1 MHTISNSFLFCV
13 ISITIFIGS
22 VSTQNECNSNVL
34 GKNFVIGFPDNY
46 GLIEP
51 NIELHILMVSFNTEL
66 TEVKLS
72 SKFLLN
78 DSTPFGRVIQL
89 QPGGYER
96 VVIPSE
102 LEIIGSVKSDKT
114 IIIESDYKISVYA
127 IHLEPYTTD
136 GYLAIPVEN
145 LGNQYVVATYQSTST
160 GWNTL
165 FAIFATV
172 DSTVVTVQLTTEV
185 TYEGINYFR
194 GDTLT
199 LELNQY
205 EAVQI
210 QSNATSFLDNDLT
223 GSILDSNKPIAVI
236 SGHQCANS
244 PGSACDV
251 ILEQSIPVNSWGNTH
266 FYSNPP
272 HVSDY
277 SRFRVISYYDNTVVV
292 LNGTNTVVLGPG
304 EVWEDDLYGNGM
316 ITTDKPTLL
325 IQILIRI
332 NGTTVDPSLIQV
344 PSENQFTQFLG
355 FTTPTHS
362 GENIDGFTNFVNI
375 IVKSDE
381 RDTIR
386 LNNQQIIS
394 NNNTLPSLVSETII
408 TDSDYTLLI
417 VELPRLEALYFITQE
432 REDSSPMSA
441 IVYGYERYET
451 YGYAAGLSLPS
462 SERFVTIQPLFVRQ
476 LGGEIINID
485 LPCQTGTLITDL
497 VRLKCKYGLF
507 GVLMDGEVFQSGEA
521 TCATLPTFQ
530 VGYVTLYVSLDNGVS
545 FPFSGLVYIAD
556 EETILPQISID
567 NLVSNGI
574 IDFTS
579 DEEVVLTWDQD
590 NPQISGGPLTLELIL
605 LSDPLSTSP
614 VWEVDGTL
622 IENVDN
628 SGTYTVRSS
637 DLLPTRRRRVITLLA
652 INIGAFVL
660 RRGLSYI
667 TSRIVVQVFSVISEN
682 LCALLDDILTLS
694 PTGVRPCPCTQNV
707 ARFDTNFKE
716 DSRFINYFHE
726 GSKHC
731 HRSTTPT
738 DAGSGQQ
745 CCYREDG
752 NINLD
757 QDGAGTADTFSPEH
771 GIVHHFIY
779 DVLPWFACC
788 EFSGQSDCETYH
800 THRPSDDCADY
811 VPPNNANTQG
821 DPHFTTTDGLDYT
834 FNGVGEFTM
843 ASSPI
848 YNITFQARME
858 SYRDTSASVYTAFV
872 IQTNNSSNI
881 QLQRDI
887 LNQTLILI
895 DDHSFQLTEGII
907 LKRIARGVTL
917 TIATDLSQ
925 VNVQFNN
932 GVGLRVYIFPES
944 MSFLLQLD
952 ESMRG
957 SMEGLLGNFNGD
969 TEDDLMLPNG
979 SSIVSNSTLSQ
990 IHYQF
995 GLEWM
1000 INENSSLFTYQ
1011 TPFDYNTYSNPSF
1024 LPSFISPNLSEV
1036 SPEVRSL
1043 CGDSFPCLFDA
1054 VTTGML
1060 SFANETLTFLTIV
1073 EEIKN
1078 NSIKIISCGYPGAVE
1093 NGEFNGSVYFA
1104 GNVIRV
1110 SCYDGFALSGADII
1124 RCNDDGIWSGYS
1136 PVCRASES
1144 ATILIITIVLVA
1156 LILLTCFILSLGIFL
1171 FLLLKNAKE

>member
-1 MHTISNSFLFCV
+1 MFTIISNSFLFCV
-13 ISITIFIGS
+13 ISIAILIGS

-34 GKNFVIGFPDNY
+34 GKNFVIGFTDNI
-46 GLIEP
+46 GLAIP
-51 NIELHILMVSFNTEL
+51 NIELHILLVSFNTEM
-66 TEVKLS
+66 TEVKFS

-78 DSTPFGRVIQL
+78 DSTLFGEVVQL
-89 QPGGYER
+89 QPGGYKR

-102 LEIIGSVKSDKT
+102 FEIIGSVKNDKT

-145 LGNQYVVATYQSTST
+145 LGNQYVVATYQSTT
-160 GWNTL
+160 GLNTL

-185 TYEGINYFR
+185 TYEGIDYFR

-223 GSILDSNKPIAVI
+223 GSILDSNNPIAVI
-236 SGHQCANS
+236 SGHQCASS
-244 PGSACDV
+244 PGSTCDV

-272 HVSDY
+272 HESDY
-277 SRFRVISYYDNTVVV
+277 SRFRVISYYNNTVVV
-292 LNGTNTVVLGPG
+292 LNGINTVVLGPG
-304 EVWEDDLYGNGM
+304 EVWEDDLYGNG
-316 ITTDKPTLL
+316 IISSDKPTLL

-332 NGTTVDPSLIQV
+332 NGSIVDPSLIQV

-362 GENIDGFTNFVNI
+362 GASIDGFINFVNI
-375 IVKSDE
+375 LVKSDE

-386 LNNQQIIS
+386 LNDQQIIS

-417 VELPRLEALYFITQE
+417 VELPRMEALYFITQE

-441 IVYGYERYET
+441 VVYGYERAET
-451 YGYAAGLSLPS
+451 YGYAAGISLPS

-507 GVLMDGEVFQSGEA
+507 GVLMDGEVFESGEA
-521 TCATLPTFQ
+521 ICATLPTFQ

-556 EETILPQISID
+556 EETILPPISID
-567 NLVSNGI
+567 NSASNGI

-579 DEEVVLTWDQD
+579 NEEIVLTWDQD
-590 NPQISGGPLTLELIL
+590 ISQISGGPLTLELIL
-605 LSDPLSTSP
+605 LSDPLSASP
-614 VWEVDGTL
+614 VWETNMEL
-622 IENVDN
+622 MTNVDN
-628 SGTYTVRSS
+628 SGTLSTNLL
-637 DLLPTRRRRVITLLA
+637 DLLPSSSDTLT
-652 INIGAFVL
+652 IGAFSL
-660 RRGLSYI
+660 RQGLSYI
-667 TSRIVVQVFSVISEN
+667 TSLIVILVFS
-682 LCALLDDILTLS
+682 DIPIDICSQFNDTLIQS
-694 PTGVRPCPCTQNV
+694 PTGVQPCPCTLNI
-707 ARFDTNFKE
+707 AGFDVNFEE
-716 DSRFINYFHE
+716 DSKLINYFHE

-731 HRSTTPT
+731 YRSSTPT

-757 QDGAGTADTFSPEH
+757 QDGAGTADTFSPKH
-771 GIVHHFIY
+771 DIARHFIF

-788 EFSGQSDCETYH
+788 KHSGQSDCETYRNY
-800 THRPSDDCADY
+800 RPSDDCTDY

-821 DPHFTTTDGLDYT
+821 DPHFTTIDGLDYT
-834 FNGVGEFTM
+834 FNGVGEFTI

-848 YNITFQARME
+848 YNFTFQARME
-858 SYRDTSASVYTAFV
+858 RYRDTSASVYTAFV
-872 IQTNNSSNI
+872 IRTHNSSNI

-957 SMEGLLGNFNGD
+957 RMEGLLGNFNGD
-969 TEDDLMLPNG
+969 TRDDLMLPNG

-1036 SPEVRSL
+1036 SPAVRSL

-1073 EEIKN
+1073 EEIQN
-1078 NSIKIISCGYPGAVE
+1078 NLVKIISCGYPGAVE

-1104 GNVIRV
+1104 GNVIRI

-1124 RCNDDGIWSGYS
+1124 RCNDDGIWSDYL
-1136 PVCRASES
+1136 PVCRASENT
-1144 ATILIITIVLVA
+1144 TILIITIVLVA

-1171 FLLLKNAKE
+1171 VLLLRNARE